1 MRVVDMEVESEP
13 PTEGSG
19 SYSARQSARSMGPT
33 PRSDSTAWVDDMF
46 QAYMR
51 NRLRKAHRAA
61 PSSARDRIMALLI
74 LVLFFL
80 LSAVFY
86 GGGHGGGPNSDAAAA
101 AAAAAVG
108 NTNSSRSANAT
119 DWTVVDTLYFAVTTC
134 TTVGYGDL
142 HPTTLAGK
150 LFTICFIAVGI
161 GMAGVALG
169 HIVDIFI
176 ANSAEMEAKAVSKL
190 VSEAKSLRRNV
201 RRASMQAGIQ
211 LQRISAAGKAAGV
224 KMITTPGRNAR
235 RSLGRVVAVA
245 ASPFGGSNVR
255 QVAPQRST
263 PPAEG
268 EARQPA
274 LDAGTGGGNGSTAIA
289 TPSQKMAP
297 AGLKGIKRSKIGSA
311 KSLQIKKPAPMI
323 APASDIQQ
331 QEGGR
336 ALSKQRRDSLRR
348 RLRKAGARLGIGKHL
363 GFHTP
368 RVAFAR
374 RLLGVMLPLGCF
386 MLLGLCMGLIEGWD
400 FVDGL
405 YAAVITLTAVGY
417 GDFAPETQVGRGLAI
432 VYIPF
437 GLAVLFN
444 TYGNIAQ
451 LVIQF
456 RHGSTGNT
464 VPLEVLLEMDKTG
477 NGLIT
482 QSEFLQFML
491 VNMNKVEQET
501 LDAFCAQ
508 YQALLLVQKE
518 KEKVAEEE
526 GASELQELQTKLL
539 RSGTA
544 GDLVV
549 EVPA

>member
-1 MRVVDMEVESEP
+1 
-13 PTEGSG
+13 
-19 SYSARQSARSMGPT
+19 
-33 PRSDSTAWVDDMF
+33 MF

-61 PSSARDRIMALLI
+61 PSSARDRIVALLI

-80 LSAVFY
+80 LSALFY
-86 GGGHGGGPNSDAAAA
+86 GGGHGGGPNNDAA

-108 NTNSSRSANAT
+108 NASSSLSANAT

-201 RRASMQAGIQ
+201 RRASMQAAIQ
-211 LQRISAAGKAAGV
+211 LHRISAAGKAAGV
-224 KMITTPGRNAR
+224 KMITTPGRKAR
-235 RSLGRVVAVA
+235 RSLGRVAAVAV
-245 ASPFGGSNVR
+245 SPFGGSKVR

-263 PPAEG
+263 PAEG
-268 EARQPA
+268 DARQPT
-274 LDAGTGGGNGSTAIA
+274 LDAETGGGNGSAAIA

-297 AGLKGIKRSKIGSA
+297 AELKGSIKRSKTGSA
-311 KSLQIKKPAPMI
+311 KSFQIKKSAPMT
-323 APASDIQQ
+323 APASDTQQ

-336 ALSKQRRDSLRR
+336 ALSKQRRESLRR

-374 RLLGVMLPLGCF
+374 RLLGIMLPLGCF

-437 GLAVLFN
+437 GLTVLFN

-451 LVIQF
+451 LFIQF

-477 NGLIT
+477 NGRIT

-526 GASELQELQTKLL
+526 GETSELQELQTKGL
-539 RSGTA
+539 A